1 MRAPTEI
8 LGVRYFLLGVIFT
21 GPIQEWS
28 LATRA
33 LLRTRTRVLPFIS
46 RLPEPLGQ
54 VCIYYF
60 RGCQCL
66 WARPLHSHHIL
77 LRGYRLLV
85 PYRPGLITYCIRVQ
99 SPLYPIY
106 TAHYIYPDSSRMRRQ
121 LSSHF
126 CPGIQQGFIPLS
138 VCSADTSEL
147 CKY

>member
-28 LATRA
+28 LATRT

-54 VCIYYF
+54 VCVYYF

-66 WARPLHSHHIL
+66 RARTLHSHHIL

-85 PYRPGLITYCIRVQ
+85 PSRLGLITYHIQVL

-106 TAHYIYPDSSRMRRQ
+106 TVPPLKPLLQHPTTLM
-121 LSSHF
+121 LS
-126 CPGIQQGFIPLS
+126 
-138 VCSADTSEL
+138 
-147 CKY
+147 

>member
-54 VCIYYF
+54 VCVYYF

-85 PYRPGLITYCIRVQ
+85 PSRPGLITYHIRVQ

-106 TAHYIYPDSSRMRRQ
+106 NDLTQALEWRSSSTEFIKE
-121 LSSHF
+121 LWTHF
-126 CPGIQQGFIPLS
+126 RPTNPTG
-138 VCSADTSEL
+138 VVEVEL
-147 CKY
+147 